1 MRAVIPEFHRRTLSI
16 AALLLL
22 GLSLAACSLIG
33 SRPVTPAPAPTP
45 LSVAPPAPVAPPLA
59 EPIDTHQFILTGA
72 EDDLVG
78 AVQITHASKEDTL
91 PDIARRFNVGYEE
104 IVRANPGVDPWLPGA
119 GRRVV
124 VPTRFVLPDA
134 PREGIVINVA
144 AMRLYYFPP
153 HRKGEPQRVF
163 THPIGIG
170 KVGWSTPQGVTQV
183 VSHKKDP
190 IWRPSVAL
198 RRDHLNDSGEDL
210 PAVVMPGPDNPLGKY
225 EFTLGWPSYLI
236 HGTNKPYGVG
246 LRSSHGCIRLYPED
260 IEKLYEMVPNGTPVR
275 VVNQPFLFGW
285 HDNQLYLQAY
295 TVLEDDTRGWNKAQ
309 KKLLSHSLAAHIQ
322 STLKDKGSTIDW
334 DGVAAI
340 THEPRGV
347 PVSVSGEAGSIDL
360 VLAAAPEVQ
369 NRIPDGA
376 NWNGEDDTGTDG
388 KSAQQLLS
396 ERESPSLPAPATPAP
411 RG

>member
-1 MRAVIPEFHRRTLSI
+1 
-16 AALLLL
+16 
-22 GLSLAACSLIG
+22 
-33 SRPVTPAPAPTP
+33 
-45 LSVAPPAPVAPPLA
+45 
-59 EPIDTHQFILTGA
+59 
-72 EDDLVG
+72 
-78 AVQITHASKEDTL
+78 
-91 PDIARRFNVGYEE
+91 
-104 IVRANPGVDPWLPGA
+104 
-119 GRRVV
+119 
-124 VPTRFVLPDA
+124 
-134 PREGIVINVA
+134 
-144 AMRLYYFPP
+144 
-153 HRKGEPQRVF
+153 
-163 THPIGIG
+163 
-170 KVGWSTPQGVTQV
+170 
-183 VSHKKDP
+183 
-190 IWRPSVAL
+190 VAL

-376 NWNGEDDTGTDG
+376 NWHGEDDTGTDG